1 MTNALVIKSTGSAIT
16 VLTANGA
23 QLDCRIKGNMRI
35 AGIRS
40 TNPVAVGDQVSIE
53 QQPDGTTWITDV
65 LPRRN
70 YIIRR
75 STNLSKQSH
84 ILAANIDR
92 VALLVTINHPITS
105 TTFIDRLLATAE
117 AYSVPVTLIFNKVDL
132 LTKDE
137 QEQLSDMRALY
148 ESLGYKTL
156 AISAKYDAIDN
167 LKHEFIGKTTL
178 LSGNSGVGKSTLL
191 NAIFGETMTRTS
203 DISKAHDKGMHTT
216 TFSEM
221 YMLPEGGWIIDTPG
235 IKGFGTLDMQK
246 EEVGHFFR
254 EIFPLSRN
262 CRYSNCLHCGEP
274 GCAVLPE
281 VGRSIAVSRFD
292 SYLSILNDAEE
303 TKYR

>member
-1 MTNALVIKSTGSAIT
+1 MAQALVIKITGST
-16 VLTANGA
+16 VGVLTSDGA
-23 QLDCRIKGNMRI
+23 VVECHIKGNLRI

-40 TNPVAVGDQVSIE
+40 TNPVAVGDQVTVE
-53 QQPDGTTWITDV
+53 TQTDGTTWITAI

-92 VALLVTINHPITS
+92 LALVVTLSHPVTA
-105 TTFIDRLLATAE
+105 TTFIDRVLATAE
-117 AYSVPVTLIFNKVDL
+117 AYNVPAMLIFNKTDL
-132 LTKDE
+132 FTPGEL
-137 QEQLSDMRALY
+137 QQLSELRALY
-148 ESLGYKTL
+148 EELGYHTVAL
-156 AISAKYDAIDN
+156 SALHDDIATIRS
-167 LKHEFIGKTTL
+167 EFVGRTTL

-191 NAIFGETMTRTS
+191 NALFGQVVTRTA
-203 DISKAHDKGMHTT
+203 DISRAHDTGMHTT

-221 YMLPEGGWIIDTPG
+221 YRLPEGGWVIDTPG

-246 EEVGHFFR
+246 EEVGHYFR
-254 EIFPLSRN
+254 EIFALSRQ

-281 VGRSIAVSRFD
+281 VGRSVAPSRFD
-292 SYLSILNDAEE
+292 SYLSILTDADES
-303 TKYR
+303 KYR

>member
-1 MTNALVIKSTGSAIT
+1 MDKGLVIKSTGSAIT
-16 VLTANGA
+16 VLTDSGA
-23 QLDCRIKGNMRI
+23 QLDCRIKGNLRI

-40 TNPVAVGDQVSIE
+40 TNPVAVGDNVTIE
-53 QQPDGTTWITDV
+53 TQADGTTWITSI

-92 VALLVTINHPITS
+92 VALLVTVNHPVTS

-117 AYSVPVTLIFNKVDL
+117 AYSVPVLILFNKTDL
-132 LTKDE
+132 LNDAEESELEALK
-137 QEQLSDMRALY
+137 QLY
-148 ESLGYKTL
+148 ENLGYTVR
-156 AISAKYDAIDN
+156 AISAKYDDSERIKN
-167 LKHEFIGKTTL
+167 EFIGKTTL

-191 NAIFGETMTRTS
+191 NAIFGQELTRTA
-203 DISKAHDKGMHTT
+203 DISSAHDTGMHTT

-221 YMLPEGGWIIDTPG
+221 YALPEGGWIIDTPG

-246 EEVGHFFR
+246 EEVGHYFR
-254 EIFPLSRN
+254 EIFALSRE

-281 VGRSIAVSRFD
+281 VGKSIAVSRFD
-292 SYLSILNDAEE
+292 SYLSILNDATEE
-303 TKYR
+303 KYR

>member
-1 MTNALVIKSTGSAIT
+1 MDKGLVIKSTGSAIT
-16 VLTANGA
+16 VLTDSGA
-23 QLDCRIKGNMRI
+23 QLDCRIKGNLRI

-40 TNPVAVGDQVSIE
+40 TNPVAVGDNVTIE
-53 QQPDGTTWITDV
+53 TQADGTTWITSI

-92 VALLVTINHPITS
+92 VALLVTVNHPVTS

-117 AYSVPVTLIFNKVDL
+117 AYSVPVLILFNKTDL
-132 LTKDE
+132 LNDAEESELEALK
-137 QEQLSDMRALY
+137 QLY
-148 ESLGYKTL
+148 ENLGYTVR
-156 AISAKYDAIDN
+156 AISAKYDDSERIKN
-167 LKHEFIGKTTL
+167 EFIGKTTL

-191 NAIFGETMTRTS
+191 NAIFGQELTRTA
-203 DISKAHDKGMHTT
+203 DISSAHDTGMHTT

-221 YMLPEGGWIIDTPG
+221 YALPEGGWIIDTPG

-246 EEVGHFFR
+246 EEVGHYFR
-254 EIFPLSRN
+254 EIFALSRD

-281 VGRSIAVSRFD
+281 VGKSIAVSRFD
-292 SYLSILNDAEE
+292 SYLSILNDATEE
-303 TKYR
+303 KYR

>member
-1 MTNALVIKSTGSAIT
+1 MDKGLVIKSTGSAIT
-16 VLTANGA
+16 VLTDSGA
-23 QLDCRIKGNMRI
+23 QLDCRIKGNLRI

-40 TNPVAVGDQVSIE
+40 TNPVAVGDNVTIE
-53 QQPDGTTWITDV
+53 TQADGTTWITSI

-92 VALLVTINHPITS
+92 VALLVTVNHPVTS

-117 AYSVPVTLIFNKVDL
+117 AYSVPVLILFNKTDL
-132 LTKDE
+132 LNDAEESELEALK
-137 QEQLSDMRALY
+137 QLY
-148 ESLGYKTL
+148 ENLGYTVR
-156 AISAKYDAIDN
+156 AISAKYDDSERIKN
-167 LKHEFIGKTTL
+167 EFIGKTTL

-191 NAIFGETMTRTS
+191 NAIFGQELTRTA
-203 DISKAHDKGMHTT
+203 DISSAHDTGMHTT

-221 YMLPEGGWIIDTPG
+221 YALPEGGWIIDTPG

-246 EEVGHFFR
+246 EEVGHYFR
-254 EIFPLSRN
+254 EIFALSRE

-274 GCAVLPE
+274 GCAILPE
-281 VGRSIAVSRFD
+281 VGKSIAVSRFD
-292 SYLSILNDAEE
+292 SYLSILNDATEE
-303 TKYR
+303 KYR

>member
-1 MTNALVIKSTGSAIT
+1 MDKGLVIKSTGSAIT
-16 VLTANGA
+16 VLTENGA
-23 QLDCRIKGNMRI
+23 QIDCRIKGNLRI

-40 TNPVAVGDQVSIE
+40 TNPVAVGDNVTIE
-53 QQPDGTTWITDV
+53 TQSDGTTWITSI

-92 VALLVTINHPITS
+92 VALLVTVNHPVTS

-117 AYSVPVTLIFNKVDL
+117 AYSVPVLILFNKTDL
-132 LTKDE
+132 LNDTEEAELD
-137 QEQLSDMRALY
+137 ALIKLY
-148 ESLGYKTL
+148 DNIGYTVR
-156 AISAKYDAIDN
+156 AISAKYDDAEQIKN
-167 LKHEFIGKTTL
+167 EFIGKTTL

-191 NAIFGETMTRTS
+191 NTIFGQELTRTA
-203 DISKAHDKGMHTT
+203 DISLAHDTGMHTT

-221 YMLPEGGWIIDTPG
+221 YALPEGGWVIDTPG

-246 EEVGHFFR
+246 EEVGHYFR
-254 EIFPLSRN
+254 EIFALSRE

-281 VGRSIAVSRFD
+281 VGKSVAVSRFD
-292 SYLSILNDAEE
+292 SYLSILSDATE